1 MEKKDLSVESRQ
13 KDAGSLTGG
22 LTLLSMNRIRN
33 LKKAILLLLPAPKKS
48 QFFWGPLL
56 YFAAILFMGCV
67 TVTSDYDTLKADVNM
82 LKKDL
87 YETKIAL
94 ADLKKDL
101 DELQSIARAGG
112 TEQAKAFTESQ
123 VTLFNKINSLTAEL
137 TDIRARFEEQR
148 HFVDKFLSESKQTD
162 ERLQARLEG
171 FELTLRDIQKKI
183 EGLEAQSR
191 MIKPEP
197 ASTAAASATHQKIE
211 HEKAETQVAAAPSQP
226 YPYPQKSSDLLGA
239 PSPSQETE
247 RKGTDEPKLLYDR
260 ARELFKQKKYPQARS
275 LFEEFIKKYPH
286 YRLAGNCRFWIA
298 ETYYAEKNYE
308 DAILNYEKVIKD
320 YPSNE
325 KVPTAY
331 LKQAYSFIE
340 LGDKKTAK
348 VILERLIE
356 KFPGSEESK
365 AAKRKLNE
373 LKGKR

>member
-1 MEKKDLSVESRQ
+1 MLYMNRTDNFKRSI
-13 KDAGSLTGG
+13 
-22 LTLLSMNRIRN
+22 TLLFCCTVALI
-33 LKKAILLLLPAPKKS
+33 
-48 QFFWGPLL
+48 
-56 YFAAILFMGCV
+56 MGCV

-87 YETKIAL
+87 YETKVAL
-94 ADLKKDL
+94 GDLKKAL
-101 DELQSIARAGG
+101 DELQTLAKTGG
-112 TEQAKAFTESQ
+112 TEQAKALTESQ
-123 VTLFNKINSLTAEL
+123 VTLFNRLNSLTAEL
-137 TDIRARFEEQR
+137 ADIRARFEEQR

-162 ERLQARLEG
+162 ERVQARLEG
-171 FELTLRDIQKKI
+171 LELTLRDVQKKI

-191 MIKPEP
+191 SIRPEP
-197 ASTAAASATHQKIE
+197 APPAAATVTSPPTTAQKTE
-211 HEKAETQVAAAPSQP
+211 HEKAEKPVAAPPSQ
-226 YPYPQKSSDLLGA
+226 

-247 RKGTDEPKLLYDR
+247 KKGTDEPKLLYDR
-260 ARELFKQKKYPQARS
+260 ARELFKEKKYSEARS
-275 LFEEFIKKYPH
+275 LFEEFIKKYPD

-348 VILERLIE
+348 VILEKLIE
-356 KFPGSEESK
+356 KFSGSEEAK
-365 AAKRKLNE
+365 AARNKLNE